1 MARVNIEAGLFI
13 VAAAGGLRVKYVSYM
28 IYKLPLTFEPGTCQP
43 AKLCDRGHIH
53 PQSQFGLNM
62 TNDQ

>member
-1 MARVNIEAGLFI
+1 
-13 VAAAGGLRVKYVSYM
+13 M
-28 IYKLPLTFEPGTCQP
+28 IYKLTLTFEPGTCQP